1 MVIFPLFFAFFHS
14 DPGYYRVRVL
24 ECRYSNDNDYLDNL
38 NSLSSSSLP
47 PALNLPLDEQAKQYK
62 EENDY
67 FQEPPGP
74 TSPLT
79 DAALPTATPV
89 QSRLPL
95 FERSN
100 HNALRLLLTQRAL
113 QTMAWYRMN
122 MGDGVTAEWLE
133 AFSGL
138 EKGQLHRSHSLTLLE
153 EHTWDGFLLSL
164 LERKAQVV
172 TLRVKRRGPG
182 SGGWSKNNPYLQQR
196 VVEIETKITPR
207 SLVTSLLQIRE
218 QLAKEWSLDLTLIK
232 ASAGT
237 IWSSRREMLSEAR
250 RAEEGGKDVSQA
262 EEGGK
267 DVTFLR
273 MGTAPLVMVMPE
285 GSTPLRTGTFDLLTT
300 LTTHTACLAL
310 LAELRGKGEASAKD
324 YLFLMQFYEAR
335 LGFFEG
341 EQNYGR
347 GEDFLEE
354 LMLQPTTVS
363 LAPLELARR
372 LLDIRSDFCDE
383 WKDDLLSVELSQH
396 SEVRKKLL
404 DKRMKD
410 P

>member
-1 MVIFPLFFAFFHS
+1 
-14 DPGYYRVRVL
+14 
-24 ECRYSNDNDYLDNL
+24 
-38 NSLSSSSLP
+38 
-47 PALNLPLDEQAKQYK
+47 
-62 EENDY
+62 
-67 FQEPPGP
+67 
-74 TSPLT
+74 
-79 DAALPTATPV
+79 
-89 QSRLPL
+89 
-95 FERSN
+95 
-100 HNALRLLLTQRAL
+100 
-113 QTMAWYRMN
+113 